1 MTKIFITAKMPA
13 VVTDNLKAHLLAQN
27 PQIEL
32 KSYQGTGL
40 ISQSELKQELTDTD
54 YAITTLSTQVGADV
68 LAQAQRLKLI
78 ANFGAGFNNIDVQA
92 AKKAG
97 IIVTNTPG
105 VSTTSVA
112 EVTLGMYLAL
122 YHRIVEGDALMR
134 TTGFAGW
141 QPTFFLGHDLKN
153 KTVGIVGMGHIGQ
166 AVAERARAFGMHIL
180 YTQHHQLSADRERT
194 LDATFVPFEKL
205 IQASDIVSLHAP
217 LTADNHHLVDAN
229 VLAQMSKQAVIVNM
243 ARGPLIDEQALV
255 DALQAKKIAG
265 AALDVY
271 EFEPQVNAQL
281 KTMSNVVLTPHLG
294 NATVEARDAMGM
306 IVAENV
312 MLAYQGKQPKFQ
324 VN

>member
-13 VVTDNLKAHLLAQN
+13 IVTDKLKNQLVVQN

-40 ISQSELKQELTDTD
+40 ISQSELKQELADTD

-68 LAQAQRLKLI
+68 IAQAQHLKLI

-92 AKKAG
+92 AKQAG

-122 YHRIVEGDALMR
+122 YHRIVEGDELMR
-134 TTGFAGW
+134 MTGFAGW
-141 QPTFFLGHDLKN
+141 QPTFFLGHDLKD
-153 KTVGIVGMGHIGQ
+153 KTVGIVGMGNIGQ

-180 YTQHHQLSADRERT
+180 YTQHHQLSADREKA

-229 VLAQMSKQAVIVNM
+229 VLAQMPKQSVIVNM

-255 DALQAKKIAG
+255 EALQAKEIAG

-271 EFEPQVNAQL
+271 EFEPAVNEQL
-281 KTMSNVVLTPHLG
+281 KTMTNVVLTPHLG
-294 NATVEARDAMGM
+294 NATVEARNAMGT
-306 IVAENV
+306 IVADNV
-312 MLAYQGKQPKFQ
+312 IAAYRGEKPAFQ